1 MIFKIP
7 LSALMRNFE
16 VNSFNTCSLLVT
28 NLGSLVNITTTYNN
42 PNIILIG
49 DVFF

>member
-7 LSALMRNFE
+7 LSSLMRNFV
-16 VNSFNTCSLLVT
+16 VNSVNTCSILVV
-28 NLGSLVNITTTYNN
+28 NLGSLVNITTTYND
-42 PNIILIG
+42 PNLILVG